1 MRVTAVKESQQ
12 TGQAVCVEE
21 EEDEEED
28 ELEEELDEVTALV
41 FIDSIVL
48 HGWVICYTVTFFADG
63 LRKAK
68 RKFRA

>member
-21 EEDEEED
+21 EEEEEEEED

-48 HGWVICYTVTFFADG
+48 HGWVICYTVTFLLMD
-63 LRKAK
+63 
-68 RKFRA
+68 